1 MDSLR
6 LTYLIDGGAPAGNS
20 ALAGL
25 EGCRTTKANIVT
37 MTIHGNNSTAP
48 RGIDTFEL
56 PFNRI
61 RLRNNANLG
70 VIFSLDLDM
79 SPKEGKFSREG
90 RLGDEGIRFARFCT
104 SPIDAECWRPRQK
117 NSRHRKQPKVKVR
130 SRTDRCDMRKDNQK
144 RISRPNLLIMAF
156 PSVFRGSDP
165 GIVTSDDRESSGRKS
180 PGTLLLVVSEV
191 NCRYLTVSWRR
202 STGKHSSQI
211 STRT

>member
-1 MDSLR
+1 MEITALRQEVLTPSNCPLTVSACGIMLIWALSSLS
-6 LTYLIDGGAPAGNS
+6 TLICHPRRVSSRGKEDWATKVFVSQDFVPAPSMLSAGGHVR
-20 ALAGL
+20 
-25 EGCRTTKANIVT
+25 RTPGTEK
-37 MTIHGNNSTAP
+37 
-48 RGIDTFEL
+48 R
-56 PFNRI
+56 
-61 RLRNNANLG
+61 
-70 VIFSLDLDM
+70 
-79 SPKEGKFSREG
+79 
-90 RLGDEGIRFARFCT
+90 
-104 SPIDAECWRPRQK
+104 
-117 NSRHRKQPKVKVR
+117 PKVKVR

-211 STRT
+211 SART